1 MLLLT
6 AESRREAWCS
16 LLLASLGCLNVD
28 QRDVGEV
35 AGGGGTASQAQTPD
49 PSEGGAAGSSAPGP
63 FGASGSLGG
72 PRPPLPGS
80 AGNVGVGV
88 GAGGNAGAAPM
99 VPNPDPSDPIDPVI
113 EPPPSNLA
121 TLVWSVGAEGTEPGF
136 FDDARFLGSDTQG
149 TIYVGEFEGEG
160 PTRIQRFGADGR
172 FLSQW
177 FTPGD
182 AIVTGLVATR
192 QGTVFVLQGG
202 TISRYT
208 GATGAFQGDVLMPAG
223 SASAEV
229 IALAPD
235 DGLVAVGPDQIVRFN
250 PAGAVVSDVEGT
262 VEPALDNAF
271 FLSGGTL
278 DGDGNLYLFE
288 TFVPAVYK
296 FDPAGIFVD
305 RIGTEGDGIGL
316 LESEPESIAVDGRG
330 RIYYVDFDGIEVLSA
345 SGASL
350 GMIPSSGS
358 AFGMRVTD
366 QNELIVLDRNEAR
379 LIKYALAE

>member
-1 MLLLT
+1 M
-6 AESRREAWCS
+6 S
-16 LLLASLGCLNVD
+16 
-28 QRDVGEV
+28 
-35 AGGGGTASQAQTPD
+35 AGGG
-49 PSEGGAAGSSAPGP
+49 AGSSAPGP
-63 FGASGSLGG
+63 FGASGSTGALGSL
-72 PRPPLPGS
+72 RPLLPGS
-80 AGNVGVGV
+80 
-88 GAGGNAGAAPM
+88 GGNAGSGLEGNAGGGPI
-99 VPNPDPSDPIDPVI
+99 VPDPLDPVDPVV
-113 EPPPSNLA
+113 EPPPPNLA
-121 TLVWSVGAEGTEPGF
+121 ALVWSVGAEGTGPGF

-149 TIYVGEFEGEG
+149 IIYVGEFEGEG
-160 PTRIQRFGADGR
+160 PTRIQRFDADGR

-192 QGTVFVLQGG
+192 QGTVFLLQGG

-208 GATGAFQGDVLMPAG
+208 GASGAFQGDVAMPAG

-250 PAGAVVSDVEGT
+250 PAGAVFSDVEGT
-262 VEPALDNAF
+262 VDAVLDNSF

-288 TFVPAVYK
+288 TFIPALYK
-296 FDPAGIFVD
+296 FDPDGVFVD

-316 LESEPESIAVDGRG
+316 LESEPESVAVDGRG
-330 RIYYVDFDGIEVLSA
+330 RIFYVDFDGIEVLSPT
-345 SGASL
+345 GASL
-350 GMIPSSGS
+350 GLLSSSGS

-379 LIKYALAE
+379 LIKYALVP